1 MEYVFMIL
9 GHALLVPGIYN
20 LRIWLLSRNP
30 ENLAFTLGKL
40 TQTKGYK
47 NLRTRRGILKHYTHY
62 TYEYKVG
69 DTVYKITGSE
79 ACSPGELSKMPRIT
93 YLKRY
98 PQYAYTQDDL
108 MPFSSELMVGAFL
121 LIMSIVFISVG
132 LFAF

>member
-9 GHALLVPGIYN
+9 GYALLVPGIYN
-20 LRIWLLSRNP
+20 LRIWVLSRKP

-47 NLRTRRGILKHYTHY
+47 NVRTRRGLVKHYTHY

-79 ACSPGELSKMPRIT
+79 ACSPGDLTKMPRIT

-108 MPFSSELMVGAFL
+108 MPFFAELMIGVFCMIMGILFL
-121 LIMSIVFISVG
+121 SVG